1 MALDDI
7 EKLKARL
14 DKDPGSK
21 LFVPLAEEY
30 RKAGMYDE
38 AIDVL
43 LKELQ
48 KQPSYTTARVALG
61 KIYLEMGH
69 AEKARE
75 EFEKVIE
82 AVPDNLFAQK
92 KLSEIYSSAGD
103 NEKAVSSLRKI
114 LELNPRDEEARER
127 LEALTGSVQMPAQ
140 EGAEGEAAAE
150 TLEALPDEAAGTSTD
165 ALDAED
171 AGEEPEEGLPYPGP
185 EPVDTIEFPEVVAV
199 EGGGDAGMEEYGQ
212 LDDLAAERAFG
223 ETSDDSPMFAMPGDT
238 REEEPFAGMETGSS
252 FDFDDM
258 LDGLTESA
266 ERPLSSEVDALLEEA
281 DGYID
286 AGQYMKAVDIYS
298 GLLDTDPDNKRVRQ
312 RVEELKH
319 YLKMIGKDTGSLIGR
334 LESFYEGLKNRRDE
348 FFGSS

>member
-38 AIDVL
+38 AIEVL

-61 KIYLEMGH
+61 KIYLEMGDGKR
-69 AEKARE
+69 AQE
-75 EFEKVIE
+75 EFEKVI
-82 AVPDNLFAQK
+82 ATVPDNLFAHK
-92 KLSEIYSSAGD
+92 KLAEIYSSSGD
-103 NEKAVSSLRKI
+103 NEKAAASLQKI

-127 LEALTGSVQMPAQ
+127 LEALSGSVRMAEEGYEEAPAS
-140 EGAEGEAAAE
+140 EGPGAEEVPAEA
-150 TLEALPDEAAGTSTD
+150 EAAG
-165 ALDAED
+165 AEEPD
-171 AGEEPEEGLPYPGP
+171 EGEEPEDLLYFGTQ
-185 EPVDTIEFPEVVAV
+185 PVESLEFPDEIEVA
-199 EGGGDAGMEEYGQ
+199 ETAGADDTDEYGQ
-212 LDDLAAERAFG
+212 LAELVADEG
-223 ETSDDSPMFAMPGDT
+223 LDTTAGDSPMFAMPDGSKA
-238 REEEPFAGMETGSS
+238 EETFETETS
-252 FDFDDM
+252 FDFEEM
-258 LDGLTESA
+258 LDGLTDSS
-266 ERPLSSEVDALLEEA
+266 ERPASSEVDALLKEA

-298 GLLDTDPDNKRVRQ
+298 GVLDTDPDNRRVRQ
-312 RVEELKH
+312 RVEELKY

-334 LESFYEGLKNRRDE
+334 LEGFYERLKNRRDE